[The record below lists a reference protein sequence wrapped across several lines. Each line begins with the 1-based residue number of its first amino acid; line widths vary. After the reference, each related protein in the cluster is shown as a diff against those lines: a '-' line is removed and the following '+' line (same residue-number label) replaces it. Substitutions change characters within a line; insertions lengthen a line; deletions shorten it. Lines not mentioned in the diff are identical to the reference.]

1 MTQANGLNKN
11 NVPSGASEMIDDTS
25 SPTKIPR
32 QENFGPKGVF
42 AVVLGNALEFY
53 DFGVYAAFAVIIGH
67 TFFPANDPY
76 LSLLLSVATFGVGF
90 ISRPLGGLVLGAY
103 ADRRGRKAAL
113 TLTIVLMGSSTA
125 AIGLIPSYDSIG
137 LLAPLLLAAARL
149 IQGFAAGGELGAS
162 TVYLYEAAPQNR
174 KGLYGSWQVASQ
186 GAAAIIIG
194 LLGYSMAQ
202 LIPEQSLQSWGW
214 RIPFILGVLIVPVG
228 IYIRRNLDE
237 TLTVGEAPVTT
248 TGVVSGLLRAHA
260 GKLLL
265 AIAAF
270 AGVTVT
276 QYYLYYLTTFAIN
289 SLGIEASSAL
299 LVNFVIGL
307 CTLIFAVLG
316 GVLGDRFGLTAVTIV
331 PRILLMAV
339 LYPAIAL
346 LISTP
351 TATNLL
357 GMAAVLTALQ
367 AISAGLLVLLI
378 ARAFP
383 PQIRTT
389 GLASAMGLGAAFFG
403 GTAQVAFTWLIK
415 VTGSPLAPVLYV
427 LVLNVVSLT
436 AIFCLNRKQAGNAAQ
451 LIPIPFGHS
460 K

>member
-237 TLTVGEAPVTT
+237 TLTVGEAPVST
-248 TGVVSGLLRAHA
+248 TGVVSGLLRA
-260 GKLLL
+260 
-265 AIAAF
+265 
-270 AGVTVT
+270 
-276 QYYLYYLTTFAIN
+276 LTTFAIN